1 MSTALMVQMLA
12 GKSCGYLRK
21 GVGIFLGAGLLFLSH
36 RCVIDVSL
44 CRKPFVKKSNLFYQ
58 SRQRRPEVDRA
69 EGIYIWANTGDRYID
84 GSSGAMVSNIGH
96 SNRNV
101 LAAMKRQMD
110 SATFAYR
117 LHFENAAAEDLASAI
132 ADRMPDGLNRVF
144 FVSGGSEAVESCV
157 KFARQWAVAAG
168 QASRWKVISRFP
180 SYHGSTLGALAIT
193 GYGPL
198 TDAFTPLLTEMP
210 KIPAPTCYL
219 DCDNLSDHDR
229 GLKYAEILRDEI
241 IAQGPESVLAFAMEP
256 VGGAST
262 GALVAPDSYYTR
274 VREICDEFGVLLIM
288 DEVMSG
294 VGRTGAFLASDHWGV
309 RPDLVALSKGFGAG
323 YAPLGAM
330 IADDGMVD
338 TVLDAGGFAH
348 GHTYAGNPLA
358 CAAGLAV
365 LQEIDRLDLM
375 ANAAAM
381 GEVLMQ
387 GLTDLMARYA
397 FIGDVRGK
405 GLLTAFEMV
414 TDRET
419 MAPLPKSMNAYERF
433 VDICYDNNLITY
445 SRRTRGGIEGDHFLI
460 CPPMIVTEEQIGE
473 ILGILDTS
481 LAAFAAKVGLAH

>member
-1 MSTALMVQMLA
+1 MPLDGHDKHQ
-12 GKSCGYLRK
+12 GKR
-21 GVGIFLGAGLLFLSH
+21 
-36 RCVIDVSL
+36 D
-44 CRKPFVKKSNLFYQ
+44 VKKSNLFYQ
-58 SRQRRPEVDRA
+58 SRKRRPEVDRA
-69 EGIYIWANTGDRYID
+69 EGIYIWAKTGQRYID

-96 SNRNV
+96 SNPNV
-101 LAAMKRQMD
+101 LAAMKAQMD

-132 ADRMPDGLNRVF
+132 ADRMPEGLNRVF

-168 QASRWKVISRFP
+168 QGSRWKVISRFP

-198 TDAFTPLLTEMP
+198 TNAFTPLITEMP

-219 DCDNLSDHDR
+219 DRDNLSDHDR
-229 GLKYAEILRDEI
+229 GLKYAEMLRDEI
-241 IAQGPESVLAFAMEP
+241 IAQGPDSVLAFAMEP

-262 GALVAPDSYYTR
+262 GALVAPDSYYKR

-294 VGRTGAFLASDHWGV
+294 VGRTGRFLASEHWNI

-323 YAPLGAM
+323 YVPLGAM
-330 IADDGMVD
+330 IADEGMVD

-358 CAAGLAV
+358 CCAGLAV
-365 LQEIDRLDLM
+365 LREIDRLDLM
-375 ANAAAM
+375 ANAEAM
-381 GEVLMQ
+381 GDVLRA
-387 GLTDLMARYA
+387 GLTDLMTRYS

-405 GLLTAFEMV
+405 GLLMAFEMV
-414 TDRET
+414 ADRDT
-419 MAPLPKSMNAYERF
+419 MAPLPKALNAYERF
-433 VDICYDNNLITY
+433 VDICYDRNLITY
-445 SRRTRGGIEGDHFLI
+445 SRRTRGGLEGDHFLI
-460 CPPMIVTEEQIGE
+460 CPPMIVTEPQIGE
-473 ILGILDTS
+473 ILNILDDS
-481 LAAFAAKVGLAH
+481 LGQFARETGLEA